1 MILIA
6 VPLLIDIKIILFLFH
21 FDYRLSLVPWV
32 VLKDLEFFNYDEVEY
47 GLADENLDWFDQ
59 EQVMMDTYL
68 NLSCNF
74 AGIAKDIIKFMLKR
88 SYL

>member
-6 VPLLIDIKIILFLFH
+6 VPLLIDIKIIFCFSFTLITV
-21 FDYRLSLVPWV
+21 SVVPWV

-59 EQVMMDTYL
+59 EQVMMDTSF

-74 AGIAKDIIKFMLKR
+74 ARTAKDIISNLC
-88 SYL
+88 